1 MDLTILTG
9 ISSTVPFMKNQHF
22 KNSSFL
28 LFALFSLLLEV
39 QAQIPQSAD
48 SLALYL
54 KKSPKDTNYV
64 KALNEYSWKLIEQ
77 GNYTPADSLAKQAE
91 TLAVKFQ
98 FPFGEYGSFNA
109 LGRSAYLQ
117 GKYPQ
122 ALKLYEKSLEL
133 VKKHR
138 LSLSNLQG
146 ALANT
151 AMVNHLLGNNAKAL
165 DLALQ
170 SAKIF
175 ESNRLPK
182 MSGSP
187 YDVLGAVFSL
197 QQKYDLAIQNFQKSL
212 AIKTKENNYRGM
224 AVSANRIGSTFN
236 QLGKYKEALVY
247 LKQAEAFAEKV
258 NYQHVMLD
266 ILINQSNIYRELNQS
281 KENFAA
287 LKKAEK
293 ISKEINS
300 LHQTGAVYGNLGLY
314 YQGQKQ
320 YPLAEEYLNRALKI
334 FKEVG
339 SLEYQG
345 YLYQALTELF
355 VEKKDFKSAF
365 QNQKEA
371 KQVNDSLFTESQRAR
386 MDELNARFDSEKK
399 EQQIKLLQQA
409 AIINEQKLTQ
419 NKFMLAGGV
428 LVLLLAGAVTAWLLN
443 RARLQR
449 LREALELRN
458 KIAADLHD
466 EIGSTLSSISL
477 LSGLTEKQMIAN
489 QPQKAEQLIHKI
501 SQDSRQMLES
511 MDDIVWTINP
521 RNDSM
526 STLLTRLRE
535 YAKPLADSKEIALT
549 FVVNPEAENST
560 LTLNVRQNVYLIVKE
575 AINNLFKYAQA
586 TEAEVQFGKKGKT
599 LEVTVKDNGVGFDS
613 TKMSNR
619 NGLKNMHERAA
630 AIGAQLFID
639 SGPENGTTLSLSIPG

>member
-1 MDLTILTG
+1 M
-9 ISSTVPFMKNQHF
+9 
-22 KNSSFL
+22 
-28 LFALFSLLLEV
+28 LFVLFSLLPEV

-48 SLALYL
+48 SLAIYL

-91 TLAVKFQ
+91 ALAVKFQ

-266 ILINQSNIYRELNQS
+266 ILINQSSIYRELNQT
-281 KENFAA
+281 KENFTA

-293 ISKEINS
+293 ICKEINS
-300 LHQTGAVYGNLGLY
+300 PHLTGAVYGNLGLY

-419 NKFMLAGGV
+419 NKFLLAGGV

-619 NGLKNMHERAA
+619 NGLKNMYERAA
-630 AIGAQLFID
+630 TIGAQLKID
-639 SGPENGTTLSLSIPG
+639 SNPENGTVLSLLIPG